1 MRKSAFLLSLGF
13 LAATLCS
20 GCGSKEAT
28 PAPPA
33 AASKPAASSSSGNPI
48 DAPANYLGGLAKS
61 KTLAEKT
68 SENAALNQSVQL
80 FYAQEGRYPKTLDEL
95 VTQKY
100 LPRIPAPPNGMKIT
114 YDAATGQV
122 KVVPAQ

>member
-1 MRKSAFLLSLGF
+1 MKPKTLPLLLSLSV
-13 LAATLCS
+13 ATLVP
-20 GCGSKEAT
+20 GCGKKETGPT
-28 PAPPA
+28 PPTA
-33 AASKPAASSSSGNPI
+33 AKTNASSSSGNPI

-68 SENAALNQSVQL
+68 SETAALNSAVQL

-100 LPRIPAPPNGMKIT
+100 LSAIPAPPYGM
-114 YDAATGQV
+114 
-122 KVVPAQ
+122 